1 MWRGGMREAEGAATC
16 LTSET
21 VRVIRLIHE
30 TRDQTMSSSAD
41 WLNDERQEL
50 AVDRILEAARGVFA
64 SDGIRGARMGKIAEA
79 AGCARATLYRYFPN
93 KEALL
98 HAYMEKVA
106 EDFEEVFRLKLRE
119 LRTLGERLV
128 EVVAVSV
135 ELIREREDVAP
146 FFSEEGLG
154 LTAQLT
160 SNADPLRDRLA
171 RQIENESGSDQIQGT
186 LRQDVSADDAAEW
199 VTRTILSF
207 SVLPSKARSGASL
220 RKYLRKMLLPAL
232 IAG

>member
-1 MWRGGMREAEGAATC
+1 VSTAP
-16 LTSET
+16 
-21 VRVIRLIHE
+21 
-30 TRDQTMSSSAD
+30 D

-50 AVDRILEAARGVFA
+50 AVDRILEAAREVFA
-64 SDGIRGARMGKIAEA
+64 RDGIRGARMGKIAEA

-98 HAYMEKVA
+98 HAYMVRVA
-106 EDFEEVFRLKLRE
+106 RDFDAVLERQLHDLRS
-119 LRTLGERLV
+119 LGDRLV
-128 EVVAVSV
+128 EAVAVSV
-135 ELIREREDVAP
+135 QLIQEREDVAP

-160 SNADPLRDRLA
+160 SGAAAIREELVRRIERESSSDRI
-171 RQIENESGSDQIQGT
+171 RGT
-186 LRQDVSADDAAEW
+186 LRAEVSAEDAAEW

-207 SVLPSKARSGASL
+207 SLLPPEARSEASL

-232 IAG
+232 IAA

>member
-1 MWRGGMREAEGAATC
+1 VSTAP
-16 LTSET
+16 
-21 VRVIRLIHE
+21 
-30 TRDQTMSSSAD
+30 D

-50 AVDRILEAARGVFA
+50 AVDRILEAAREVFA
-64 SDGIRGARMGKIAEA
+64 RDGIRGARMGKIAEA

-98 HAYMEKVA
+98 HAYMVRVA
-106 EDFEEVFRLKLRE
+106 RDFDAVLERQLRD
-119 LRTLGERLV
+119 LRSLGDRLV
-128 EVVAVSV
+128 EAVAVSV
-135 ELIREREDVAP
+135 QLIQEREDVAP

-160 SNADPLRDRLA
+160 SGAAPMREELVRRIERESSSDRI
-171 RQIENESGSDQIQGT
+171 RGT
-186 LRQDVSADDAAEW
+186 LRAEVSAEDAAEW

-207 SVLPSKARSGASL
+207 SLLPPEARSEASL

-232 IAG
+232 IAA

>member
-1 MWRGGMREAEGAATC
+1 
-16 LTSET
+16 
-21 VRVIRLIHE
+21 
-30 TRDQTMSSSAD
+30 MSTAPD

-50 AVDRILEAARGVFA
+50 AVDRILEAAREVFA
-64 SDGIRGARMGKIAEA
+64 RDGIRGARMGKIAEA

-98 HAYMEKVA
+98 HAYMVRVA
-106 EDFEEVFRLKLRE
+106 RDFDAVLERRLRDLRS
-119 LRTLGERLV
+119 LGDRLV
-128 EVVAVSV
+128 EAVAVSV
-135 ELIREREDVAP
+135 QLIQEREDVAP

-160 SNADPLRDRLA
+160 SGAAAMREELVRRIERESSSDRI
-171 RQIENESGSDQIQGT
+171 RGT
-186 LRQDVSADDAAEW
+186 LRAEVSAEDAAEW

-207 SVLPSKARSGASL
+207 SLLPPEARSEASL

-232 IAG
+232 IAA

>member
-1 MWRGGMREAEGAATC
+1 V
-16 LTSET
+16 ST
-21 VRVIRLIHE
+21 VP
-30 TRDQTMSSSAD
+30 D

-50 AVDRILEAARGVFA
+50 AVDRILEAAREVFA
-64 SDGIRGARMGKIAEA
+64 RDGIRGARMGKIAEA

-98 HAYMEKVA
+98 HAYMVRVA
-106 EDFEEVFRLKLRE
+106 RDFDAVLERRLRDLRS
-119 LRTLGERLV
+119 LGDRLV
-128 EVVAVSV
+128 EAVAVSV
-135 ELIREREDVAP
+135 QLIQEREDVAP

-160 SNADPLRDRLA
+160 SGAAAMREELVRRIERESSSDRI
-171 RQIENESGSDQIQGT
+171 RGT
-186 LRQDVSADDAAEW
+186 LRAEVSAEDAAEW

-207 SVLPSKARSGASL
+207 SLLPPEARSEASL

-232 IAG
+232 IAA